1 MPGLSNDYIEKLM
14 YKLSVNPQKFKG
26 VKPCDIFLNEVKD
39 NMDIL
44 REGDCFI
51 INMSSSNN
59 PGSHFISILI
69 SSNNEAEY
77 FDSFGLVSFDS
88 NINKAFEVAK
98 LKVTEFNKSI
108 QDLSSQFCGLY
119 CIAYLIWRQL
129 GLEKSKFAR
138 LFNTSSKIVNDATVL
153 NLLKLYIEEKNN
165 YL

>member
-1 MPGLSNDYIEKLM
+1 
-14 YKLSVNPQKFKG
+14 
-26 VKPCDIFLNEVKD
+26 
-39 NMDIL
+39 
-44 REGDCFI
+44 
-51 INMSSSNN
+51 MSSSNN

-88 NINKAFEVAK
+88 NINKAFQVAK

-129 GLEKSKFAR
+129 GLEKSRFAR

-153 NLLKLYIEEKNN
+153 NLLKLYIEEKHN